1 MLNYEG
7 KRVVMCGC
15 HSGIGFEVTRLLLEN
30 GARVTGLDIK
40 STTLAVDDFIQL
52 DLSDEATIET
62 ALGRIDGPLDAVIMT
77 SAIPHKTNPGIN
89 CQIVNFV
96 GVRRLIEGLVPKIQR
111 GGAIAIASSGGGA
124 GYVNH
129 MPDLLDL
136 VSNHRSFE
144 EGRTWSENHLDLVGE
159 GYFFSKECINV
170 YVMWRAY
177 SLLHDHA
184 IRLNCIAPGAV
195 DTEAMN
201 RWAIETGDPIKATIG
216 KNPKPVQQ
224 AWPLLFLASDLA
236 SVINGQILWTE
247 QGMMNAALTGQLNP
261 AAGYPE
267 MTGDGNE

>member
-15 HSGIGFEVTRLLLEN
+15 HSGIGYEVTRLLLEN
-30 GARVTGLDIK
+30 GAQVTGLDIRP
-40 STTLAVDDFIQL
+40 TALPVQEFIQL
-52 DLSDEATIET
+52 DLGDEPTIKA
-62 ALGRIDGPLDAVIMT
+62 ALDQIDGPLDSVIVT
-77 SAIPHKTNPGIN
+77 SAIPHKTNPGIA
-89 CQIVNFV
+89 CQVVNFV
-96 GVRRLIEGLVPKIQR
+96 GVRRLVEGLVPKIGR

-124 GYVNH
+124 GYPQH
-129 MPDLLDL
+129 MAELLDL
-136 VSNHRSFE
+136 VSKHQSFD
-144 EGRTWSENHLDLVGE
+144 EGRAWSEARLELVGE

-177 SLLHDHA
+177 SLLREHG

-201 RWAIETGDPIKATIG
+201 RWAIETGDPIKETIG
-216 KNPKPVQQ
+216 RNPTPVQQ

-247 QGMMNAALTGQLNP
+247 QGLMNAALTGQLDP
-261 AAGYPE
+261 TAGYPDL
-267 MTGDGNE
+267 TGERSK

>member
-15 HSGIGFEVTRLLLEN
+15 HSGIGYEVTRLLLEN
-30 GARVTGLDIK
+30 GAQVTGLDIEP
-40 STTLAVDDFIQL
+40 TTLPVDEFVQL
-52 DLSDEATIET
+52 DLGIESTIEA
-62 ALGRIDGPLDAVIMT
+62 ALDRIASPIDAAIVT
-77 SAIPHKTNPGIN
+77 TAIPHKTNPGIN

-96 GVRRLIEGLVPKIQR
+96 GVRRLVEGLVPKVRR
-111 GGAIAIASSGGGA
+111 GGAIAITSSGGGA
-124 GYVNH
+124 GYSQH
-129 MPDLLDL
+129 MPELLDL
-136 VSNHRSFE
+136 VSNHKSFN
-144 EGRTWSENHLDLVGE
+144 EGRAWSEERLELVGE

-177 SLLHDHA
+177 PLLRDHG

-216 KNPKPVQQ
+216 KNPKPVEQ

-236 SVINGQILWTE
+236 GVINGQVIWTE
-247 QGMMNAALTGQLNP
+247 QGMMNAALTGQLGANP
-261 AAGYPE
+261 GYPDSA
-267 MTGDGNE
+267 GDGA

>member
-15 HSGIGFEVTRLLLEN
+15 HSGIGYEVTRLLLEN

-40 STTLAVDDFIQL
+40 PTTLAVDEFVQL
-52 DLSDEATIET
+52 DLSDEATIEAAVDT
-62 ALGRIDGPLDAVIMT
+62 IVGPLDAVVVT

-89 CQIVNFV
+89 CQVVNFV
-96 GVRRLIEGLVPKIQR
+96 GVRRLVEGLVPKVQR

-124 GYVNH
+124 GYVQH
-129 MPDLLDL
+129 MPELLDL
-136 VSNHRSFE
+136 VTNHKSFE
-144 EGRTWSENHLDLVGE
+144 EGRAWSEKRLDLVGE

-177 SLLHDHA
+177 SLLRDHA

-216 KNPKPVQQ
+216 RNPKPFQQ

-236 SVINGQILWTE
+236 SVINGQVIWTE
-247 QGMMNAALTGQLNP
+247 QGMMNAALTGQLDP
-261 AAGYPE
+261 TAGYPE
-267 MTGDGNE
+267 MTSDGG